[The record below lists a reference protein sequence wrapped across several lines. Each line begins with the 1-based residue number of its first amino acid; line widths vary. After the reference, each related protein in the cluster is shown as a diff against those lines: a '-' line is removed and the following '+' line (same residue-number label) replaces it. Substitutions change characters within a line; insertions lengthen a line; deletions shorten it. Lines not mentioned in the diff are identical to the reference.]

1 MEILDLGSAVLDVL
15 DTVTGIIADLIAI
28 ATGSA

>member
-1 MEILDLGSAVLDVL
+1 MEILDLGSAIFDLV
-15 DTVTGIIADLIAI
+15 DTVVGAVADLIAI